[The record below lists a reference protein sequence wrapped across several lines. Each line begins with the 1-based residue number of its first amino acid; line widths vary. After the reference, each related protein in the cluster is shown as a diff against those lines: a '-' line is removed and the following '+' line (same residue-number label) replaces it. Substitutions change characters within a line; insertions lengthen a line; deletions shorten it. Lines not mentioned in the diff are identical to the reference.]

1 MGEEILKDP
10 KGVHMAIRD
19 SSSSSRNKKKT
30 NSFKKSKQGKT
41 KAGKWKNKDKGKC
54 FICGQKSH

>member
-19 SSSSSRNKKKT
+19 SSGSSRNKKKT
-30 NSFKKSKQGKT
+30 NSFKKSKQGNT
-41 KAGKWKNKDKGKC
+41 KAGK
-54 FICGQKSH
+54 